1 MRLGSR
7 NITDGKG
14 IGDTGEPES
23 SQRFFWAAFAVMF
36 FASIIFGLL
45 QIINMRP

>member
-1 MRLGSR
+1 VMFSA
-7 NITDGKG
+7 I
-14 IGDTGEPES
+14 
-23 SQRFFWAAFAVMF
+23 FWAAFAVMF